1 MDLAHGNGVNR
12 LSALK
17 FPADAL
23 AFLRAGLRDP
33 RRVSAV
39 APSGRAL
46 ARLMTSE
53 IVAGNGPVI
62 ELGPGTGAIT
72 RALLDR
78 GVPER
83 HLALIELD
91 PQLAVMLRS
100 RFPAARVLA
109 IDAGRLRRVDPFDG
123 CAAGSVVS
131 GLPLLSLRDREIM
144 SILSGAFRR
153 LRYGGAF
160 YQFTYGLRCPVPRR
174 ILKRLGLRAQRMG
187 WVVSNIPPAAV
198 YRIERPVRRSAASAA
213 HAD

>member
-1 MDLAHGNGVNR
+1 MDLARGSGVNR
-12 LSALK
+12 IPVPKS
-17 FPADAL
+17 PADAW

-53 IVAGNGPVI
+53 IVASHGPVI

-78 GVPER
+78 GVAER
-83 HLALIELD
+83 QLALIELD
-91 PQLAVMLRS
+91 PQLAVILRR

-123 CAAGSVVS
+123 CAAGAVVS
-131 GLPLLSLRDREIM
+131 GLPLLSLRNHEIM
-144 SILSGAFRR
+144 SVLSGAFRR
-153 LRYGGAF
+153 LRPDGAF
-160 YQFTYGLRCPVPRR
+160 YQFTYGLRCPVPRP
-174 ILKRLGLRAQRMG
+174 ILKRLGLHAQRIG
-187 WVVSNIPPAAV
+187 WVVSNIPPASV
-198 YRIERPVRRSAASAA
+198 YRIGRSARL
-213 HAD
+213 